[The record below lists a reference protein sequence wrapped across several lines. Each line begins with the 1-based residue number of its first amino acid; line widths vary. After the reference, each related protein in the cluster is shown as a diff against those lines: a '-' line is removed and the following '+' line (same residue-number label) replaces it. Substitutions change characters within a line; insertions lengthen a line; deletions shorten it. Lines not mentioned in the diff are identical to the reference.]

1 MAKLHLQGRHPAP
14 LLCTIA
20 LLPRCTVAPRHL
32 YVREKQV
39 SAARRELD
47 EAARAQRE
55 QLRALLR
62 DEHATLCAEQ
72 AKLRDE
78 LRWLDEEHVRCRAE
92 DEARATRAL
101 DALRTP
107 LEAKVGALGVRLAK
121 GEERIES
128 LEAAFVSTEGLLGST
143 GGGGGTEG
151 AADAAALR
159 VAALRV
165 TALGEAVERLSGNL
179 DAARANDVSA
189 LAEDRMAATVRK
201 VQHQVE
207 GALGAQGELLQRLST
222 LEATVVQEQRASLS
236 ALEAMIKSPS
246 ITRVRKESFTATP
259 QP

>member
-1 MAKLHLQGRHPAP
+1 M
-14 LLCTIA
+14 
-20 LLPRCTVAPRHL
+20 
-32 YVREKQV
+32 

-47 EAARAQRE
+47 EAAREQRE

-62 DEHATLCAEQ
+62 EEHATLCAEQ

-101 DALRTP
+101 DALRA
-107 LEAKVGALGVRLAK
+107 LLDAKVGALGVRLAK
-121 GEERIES
+121 GEEQIES
-128 LEAAFVSTEGLLGST
+128 LEAAFASTEGLLGSST

-165 TALGEAVERLSGNL
+165 AALGEAVERLSGNL
-179 DAARANDVSA
+179 DTARTNDVA
-189 LAEDRMAATVRK
+189 RLGEERMAATVRK

-207 GALGAQGELLQRLST
+207 GALGVQGELLQRLST

-236 ALEAMIKSPS
+236 ALEAMIKSPT
-246 ITRVRKESFTATP
+246 ITRVRKESPTATP